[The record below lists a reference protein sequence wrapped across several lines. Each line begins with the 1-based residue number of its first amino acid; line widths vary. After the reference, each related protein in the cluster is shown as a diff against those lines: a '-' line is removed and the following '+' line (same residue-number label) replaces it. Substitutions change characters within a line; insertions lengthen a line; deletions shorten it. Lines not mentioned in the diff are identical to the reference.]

1 MTTRTPVFLV
11 FCGMVTAASAAP
23 QAKGAK
29 PAAGAAAAPTVSV
42 AAVRIVAAGYGEE
55 DREVQP
61 FNERAGV
68 GLALLVT
75 APGGGLIAFD
85 EDASALG
92 EISDSEGKSLLD
104 DASIWPFPKLSKDG
118 KYLVIEMRSGGV
130 PTVGSTHVA
139 AKGTLSVTTAT
150 GSKPVK
156 VLKVPL
162 ENAKTFKLGTGV
174 ITVED
179 VDTSTEGKTSFTL
192 KSTLPVMGAIRD
204 VKFLDAKN
212 QPIEASNNGNGRMN
226 DVAYKSFSL
235 DTQAKTVTLE
245 IDAWQG
251 LKQRAIPFDVK
262 ATLGYAPAE

>member
-1 MTTRTPVFLV
+1 MTTRIAGFLV
-11 FCGMVTAASAAP
+11 LCGMTTAASAAP
-23 QAKGAK
+23 QAKAAK
-29 PAAGAAAAPTVSV
+29 PAAGAASPTVSV

-118 KYLVIEMRSGGV
+118 KFLVVEMRSGGV

-139 AKGTLSVTTAT
+139 AKGTLSVTTAS

-156 VLKVPL
+156 V
-162 ENAKTFKLGTGV
+162 GTGV
-174 ITVED
+174 VTVED
-179 VDTSTEGKTSFTL
+179 VDTSTEGKTSLTL
-192 KSTLPVMGAIRD
+192 KSTLPVMGSIKD
-204 VKFLDAKN
+204 VRFLDAKN
-212 QPIEASNNGNGRMN
+212 QPIESSNNGNGRMN
-226 DVAYKSFSL
+226 DVAYKSFSVS
-235 DTQAKTVTLE
+235 TQAKTVTLE
-245 IDAWQG
+245 FDAWQG

>member
-1 MTTRTPVFLV
+1 MTTRIAWSLV
-11 FCGMVTAASAAP
+11 LCGLAAAASAAP
-23 QAKGAK
+23 QAKAAK
-29 PAAGAAAAPTVSV
+29 PAAGPAAPTVSV

-75 APGGGLIAFD
+75 SPGGGVIAFD

-92 EISDSEGKSLLD
+92 EISDSTGKSLL
-104 DASIWPFPKLSKDG
+104 ANSSIWPFPKISKDG
-118 KYLVIEMRSGGV
+118 KYLVVEMKSGGV
-130 PTVGSTHVA
+130 PTVGSDHVA

-150 GSKPVK
+150 GTKPVK

-162 ENAKTFKLGTGV
+162 ENGKTFKLGTGTV
-174 ITVED
+174 TVED
-179 VDTSTEGKTSFTL
+179 VDTSNEGKTSLTL
-192 KSTLPVMGAIRD
+192 KSTLPIMGSIKD
-204 VKFLDAKN
+204 VRFLDAKN
-212 QPIEASNNGNGRMN
+212 QPIESNNNGSGRMN
-226 DVAYKSFSL
+226 DVAYKSFSVS
-235 DTQAKTVTLE
+235 TQAKTVTLE
-245 IDAWQG
+245 FDAWQG

>member
-1 MTTRTPVFLV
+1 MTTRIAWFLAL
-11 FCGMVTAASAAP
+11 CGVTTAAAAAP
-23 QAKGAK
+23 PAK
-29 PAAGAAAAPTVSV
+29 PAPAPAAPTVSV
-42 AAVRIVAAGYGEE
+42 AAIRVVAAAYGEDE
-55 DREVQP
+55 SEVQP
-61 FNERAGV
+61 FNERPGV

-92 EISDSEGKSLLD
+92 EISDSTGKSLL
-104 DASIWPFPKLSKDG
+104 ANSSIWPFPKLSKDG
-118 KYLVIEMRSGGV
+118 KYLVVEMKSGGV

-150 GSKPVK
+150 GTKPVK

-162 ENAKTFKLGTGV
+162 ENGKTFKLGTGT

-179 VDTSTEGKTSFTL
+179 VDTSTEGKTSLTL
-192 KSTLPVMGAIRD
+192 KSTLPIMGSIKD
-204 VKFLDAKN
+204 VRFLDAKN
-212 QPIEASNNGNGRMN
+212 QPIESNNNGTGRMN
-226 DVAYKSFSL
+226 DVAYKSFSVS
-235 DTQAKTVTLE
+235 TQAKTVTLE
-245 IDAWQG
+245 VDAWQG

>member
-1 MTTRTPVFLV
+1 MTTRIAGFLV
-11 FCGMVTAASAAP
+11 LCGMTTAASAAP
-23 QAKGAK
+23 QAKAAK
-29 PAAGAAAAPTVSV
+29 PAAGAASPTVSV

-118 KYLVIEMRSGGV
+118 KFLVVEMRSGGV

-139 AKGTLSVTTAT
+139 AKGTLSVTTAS

-162 ENAKTFKLGTGV
+162 ENGKTFKLGTGV
-174 ITVED
+174 VTVED
-179 VDTSTEGKTSFTL
+179 VDTSTEGKTSLTL
-192 KSTLPVMGAIRD
+192 KSTLPVMGSIKD
-204 VKFLDAKN
+204 VRFLDAKN
-212 QPIEASNNGNGRMN
+212 QPIESSNNGNGRMN
-226 DVAYKSFSL
+226 DVAYKSFSVS
-235 DTQAKTVTLE
+235 TQAKTVTLE
-245 IDAWQG
+245 FDAWQG

>member
-1 MTTRTPVFLV
+1 MTTRIAWFLALGGV
-11 FCGMVTAASAAP
+11 ATA
-23 QAKGAK
+23 
-29 PAAGAAAAPTVSV
+29 AAAAPPAKPAPAPAGPTVTV
-42 AAVRIVAAGYGEE
+42 AAIRVVAAGYGEDE
-55 DREVQP
+55 SEVQP

-92 EISDSEGKSLLD
+92 EISDSTGKSLL
-104 DASIWPFPKLSKDG
+104 ANSSIWPFPKLSKDG
-118 KYLVIEMRSGGV
+118 KYLVVEMKSGGV
-130 PTVGSTHVA
+130 PTVGSEFVA

-162 ENAKTFKLGTGV
+162 ENGKTFKLGTGT

-179 VDTSTEGKTSFTL
+179 VSTETEGKTTLTL
-192 KSTLPVMGAIRD
+192 KSTLPVMGSIRD

-212 QPIEASNNGNGRMN
+212 QPIESSNNGNGRMN
-226 DVAYKSFSL
+226 DVAYKSFSVS
-235 DTQAKTVTLE
+235 TQAKTVTLE
-245 IDAWQG
+245 VDAWQG

-262 ATLGYAPAE
+262 AALGYAPAE

>member
-1 MTTRTPVFLV
+1 MTTRTPWFLV
-11 FCGMVTAASAAP
+11 ICGMATAVSAAP
-23 QAKGAK
+23 QAKAAK

-104 DASIWPFPKLSKDG
+104 DASIWPFPKISKDG
-118 KYLVIEMRSGGV
+118 KYLVVEMRSGGV

-139 AKGTLSVTTAT
+139 AKGTLSVTTAN

-162 ENAKTFKLGTGV
+162 ENGKTFKLGTGV
-174 ITVED
+174 VTVED
-179 VDTSTEGKTSFTL
+179 VDTSTEGKTSLTL
-192 KSTLPVMGAIRD
+192 KSTLPVMGSVRD

-212 QPIEASNNGNGRMN
+212 QPIESSNNGNGRMN
-226 DVAYKSFSL
+226 DVAYKSFTV

-245 IDAWQG
+245 VDAWQG